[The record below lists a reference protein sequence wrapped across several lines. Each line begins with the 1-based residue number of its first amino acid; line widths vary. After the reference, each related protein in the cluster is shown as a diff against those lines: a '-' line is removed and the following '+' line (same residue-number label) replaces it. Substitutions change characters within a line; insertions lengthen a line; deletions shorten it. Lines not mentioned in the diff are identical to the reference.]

1 MIRRVGR
8 NASQG
13 PTGGCTYRVPPFQVG
28 ILVALFALAPAACGE
43 LLFDVILRW
52 DIPYGALLWLAIGLW
67 NAYWFLLRFAHRVDL
82 DPDGTLCW
90 RAPLRRG
97 SVAVADL
104 RKVRPSLLFSNIQI
118 LDTGRG
124 RPAMVWAVRGFGE
137 LAGALDGRSPGLP
150 CQLSPQARLAARL
163 PLRSAFRAGA
173 GLAGERGFEP
183 LIG

>member
-8 NASQG
+8 DDPAAV
-13 PTGGCTYRVPPFQVG
+13 TGRCTYRVPPLQVG
-28 ILVALFALAPAACGE
+28 FLVALFALAPAACGE

-52 DIPYGALLWLAIGLW
+52 DIPYGALLWAAIGVW
-67 NAYWFLLRFAHRVDL
+67 NAYWFLLRFAHRVEL
-82 DPDGTLCW
+82 DGHGILRW

-97 SVAVADL
+97 SVTVADL

-137 LAGALDGRSPGLP
+137 LIGALDTQRPGLP
-150 CQLSPQARLAARL
+150 CQLSPQARIAARL
-163 PLRSAFRAGA
+163 PLRSAFQT
-173 GLAGERGFEP
+173 GLDRPAITVVR
-183 LIG
+183 